1 MVLPLVPELP
11 DLIGTTA
18 GNASWM
24 VTATLVAGAVA
35 TPVISRMADMYGK
48 RRMIL
53 VTLAIVALGALVGAF
68 APSLPFLILARALQ
82 GMGMALVPVGIA
94 TMRDELEPEQVPLAV
109 ALMSATLA
117 IGAGVGL
124 PLGGYMAQVFDWHV
138 VLWLP
143 GVLALLMI
151 ALVLLTVSESSV
163 RTAGAFDVRGAV
175 LLSLALVLLLL
186 AVSKGSD
193 WGWLDVRTLGCF
205 AAGLLLLGLF
215 IPLELR
221 IPNPLVD
228 IRTASQPVVVAANTI
243 SVFMGF
249 AMFVN
254 MLVST
259 QLLQTPKETGYGL
272 GLDALHAGLWMA
284 PSAAAF
290 GLLAPISGWVTR
302 RFGPELAI
310 GAGAAIMAVSY
321 LARIPFSHSIGL
333 VVLGTITVT
342 VGTALAYSALPTL
355 IMRSVP
361 VTETAAAN
369 GLNTLLRSVGT
380 STASAVTTAVLA
392 ATITASGFPT
402 YTGMATVFGL
412 ATAASLISLG
422 LILPFLR
429 QRSAEVP
436 ARPGVEEQKA
446 DHVVHGRITDAAGQ
460 PLPGAVVTVLG
471 GQGSHVDWSHTD
483 SAGDLLGG
491 DGRPDQAPLR
501 RHRPG
506 LGTRERLRRPGAGP
520 AGAAS
525 GAARPDERLGH
536 RDRCRRAARGGRLR
550 RRHPP
555 GWWVGR
561 LDAHRP
567 RRALRPA
574 GAQGGHLS
582 RHGRRPGHERHRHPD
597 RRARWISR
605 AHRPGAAGGDGDGA
619 DRLTGGSAAGARRIS
634 RAGPRRRSSRRPS
647 APRQPWSRRH
657 PWAAPSCP
665 RAGRACPRR
674 SRPPCR

>member
-1 MVLPLVPELP
+1 MSASPTSLDAAPGTPSRRTGGGLVIAVLALCGTVVSLQQTMVLPLVPELP
-11 DLIGTTA
+11 ALIGTST

-68 APSLPFLILARALQ
+68 ATTLPLLLLARALQ

-94 TMRDELEPEQVPLAV
+94 TMRDELDPDRVPLAV

-124 PLGGYMAQVFDWHV
+124 PLGGYLAEAFDWHV

-143 GVLALLMI
+143 GVLALVML
-151 ALVLLTVSESSV
+151 ALVLVTVTESSV
-163 RTAGAFDVRGAV
+163 RTAGAFDHRGAV

-193 WGWLDVRTLGCF
+193 WGWTDARTLTSV
-205 AAGLLLLGLF
+205 AAGVALLAVF
-215 IPLELR
+215 VPLELR

-228 IRTASQPVVVAANTI
+228 IRTAAQPVVMAANAI

-259 QLLQTPKETGYGL
+259 QLLQTPTSTGYGL

-290 GLLAPISGWVTR
+290 GLLAPLSGWVTR

-310 GAGAAIMAVSY
+310 GLGGAIMTISY
-321 LARIPFSHSIGL
+321 LARIPLSGTVTL

-342 VGTALAYSALPTL
+342 IGTALAYSALPTL

-380 STASAVTTAVLA
+380 SSASAVTAAVLA
-392 ATITASGFPT
+392 ASVSA
-402 YTGMATVFGL
+402 ATQGHPSFGAL
-412 ATAASLISLG
+412 QLMFVLAASAAAVSTGVIV
-422 LILPFLR
+422 PFLR
-429 QRSAEVP
+429 RRVAEGETQSTERLTV
-436 ARPGVEEQKA
+436 
-446 DHVVHGRITDAAGQ
+446 DHVVRGRVVDPQGRGV
-460 PLPGAVVTVLG
+460 PGAIVTVLG
-471 GQGSHVDWSHTD
+471 GRGSHMDWAHTD
-483 SAGDLLGG
+483 SAGDFSVATGG
-491 DGRPDQAPLR
+491 RMRHLFVVSAIGWAPVSAYPDLSEDRTLAPFVV
-501 RHRPG
+501 G
-506 LGTRERLRRPGAGP
+506 ERLTVSGRVTDEQGHAAADASVVITRRTGGSVSWVRTDADGSYALPLPREGGYDLTAVDR
-520 AGAAS
+520 AS
-525 GAARPDERLGH
+525 GATASRLI
-536 RDRCRRAARGGRLR
+536 AVGGRSITLDLQLVAAAQ
-550 RRHPP
+550 P
-555 GWWVGR
+555 GSLPQPVGS
-561 LDAHRP
+561 D
-567 RRALRPA
+567 
-574 GAQGGHLS
+574 
-582 RHGRRPGHERHRHPD
+582 
-597 RRARWISR
+597 
-605 AHRPGAAGGDGDGA
+605 
-619 DRLTGGSAAGARRIS
+619 
-634 RAGPRRRSSRRPS
+634 
-647 APRQPWSRRH
+647 
-657 PWAAPSCP
+657 
-665 RAGRACPRR
+665 
-674 SRPPCR
+674 

>member
-1 MVLPLVPELP
+1 MGASPNSTDAAPGTPSRRAGGGVVIAVLALYGTIVSLQQTMVLPLVPELP
-11 DLIGTTA
+11 DLIGTSA
-18 GNASWM
+18 GNASWL

-53 VTLAIVALGALVGAF
+53 VTLTIVALGALVGAF

-94 TMRDELEPEQVPLAV
+94 TMRDELDPEQVPLAV

-124 PLGGYMAQVFDWHV
+124 PLGGYLAEAFDWHV

-215 IPLELR
+215 VPLELR
-221 IPNPLVD
+221 IPSPLVD
-228 IRTASQPVVVAANTI
+228 IRTASQPVVIAANTI

-259 QLLQTPKETGYGL
+259 QLLQTPQETDYGL

-284 PSAAAF
+284 PSAVAF
-290 GLLAPISGWVTR
+290 GLFAPLSGWVTR
-302 RFGPELAI
+302 RFGPEMAI
-310 GAGAAIMAVSY
+310 GAGAAIMAISY

-342 VGTALAYSALPTL
+342 IGTALAYSALPTL

-436 ARPGVEEQKA
+436 ARPDVEEQKA
-446 DHVVHGRITDAAGQ
+446 DHVVHGRITNAAGQ

-483 SAGDLLGG
+483 SAGDYSVATGG
-491 DGRPDQAPLR
+491 PIKHLFVVTAPGWAPVSAYVDLEQGPQVPPLVLRDRISVSGTAIGVDGQPASDVSVVVTRRAGGSVDWMRTGPDGRYDLPVPTE
-501 RHRPG
+501 
-506 LGTRERLRRPGAGP
+506 GTYVVTAV
-520 AGAAS
+520 
-525 GAARPDERLGH
+525 
-536 RDRCRRAARGGRLR
+536 DRATSAIVTRTVVL
-550 RRHPP
+550 
-555 GWWVGR
+555 
-561 LDAHRP
+561 
-567 RRALRPA
+567 
-574 GAQGGHLS
+574 
-582 RHGRRPGHERHRHPD
+582 
-597 RRARWISR
+597 
-605 AHRPGAAGGDGDGA
+605 
-619 DRLTGGSAAGARRIS
+619 GGSAVRTDL
-634 RAGPRRRSSRRPS
+634 
-647 APRQPWSRRH
+647 QLQ
-657 PWAAPSCP
+657 AATGT
-665 RAGRACPRR
+665 ALAD
-674 SRPPCR
+674 